1 MGMEFYGDDFNG
13 ADVAPF
19 VGINTFLHLPLVKN
33 HKELVEANPDVAIIG
48 EPFDFGTTIRPGARY
63 GPRAI
68 RAASTVPSPPFE
80 RFNIETGADPFGTFS
95 NGRLWRCNSLT
106 WGCD

>member
-33 HKELVEANPDVAIIG
+33 HTELVEANPDVAII
-48 EPFDFGTTIRPGARY
+48 
-63 GPRAI
+63 
-68 RAASTVPSPPFE
+68 
-80 RFNIETGADPFGTFS
+80 
-95 NGRLWRCNSLT
+95 
-106 WGCD
+106 

>member
-1 MGMEFYGDDFNG
+1 MGMEFYGDDFQG

-19 VGINTFLHLPLVKN
+19 VGINTFMHLPWIKT
-33 HKELVEANPDVAIIG
+33 HKELLEAKPDVAIIG

-68 RAASTVPSPPFE
+68 RAASPIIATSGF
-80 RFNIETGADPFGTFS
+80 AS
-95 NGRLWRCNSLT
+95 SNSLCVFIQGRCKNVLIPT
-106 WGCD
+106 NGATSAP

>member
-33 HKELVEANPDVAIIG
+33 HKELVEANPDVAII
-48 EPFDFGTTIRPGARY
+48 
-63 GPRAI
+63 
-68 RAASTVPSPPFE
+68 
-80 RFNIETGADPFGTFS
+80 
-95 NGRLWRCNSLT
+95 
-106 WGCD
+106 